1 MLSPQEK
8 LRLVFN
14 EYRKSIQKE
23 EYTAPMFI
31 LSEPESYIG
40 ARSDKNTLVI
50 IDATPNPS
58 IPVFYDRIALSQW
71 PAMTAYRGTH
81 TQLKEILPQLN
92 KRYFGIAFTEYDLE
106 PRSFTASDTSFT
118 LTATSRNLLFTG
130 SCTVQLK

>member
-50 IDATPNPS
+50 IDASPNPS
-58 IPVFYDRIALSQW
+58 IPVFYDRVDLSQW
-71 PAMTAYRGTH
+71 APMTAYRGTH
-81 TQLKEILPQLN
+81 TQLKQILPQLN
-92 KRYFGIAFTEYDLE
+92 KRYFGIAFTEYDFE

-118 LTATSRNLLFTG
+118 LTATNRNLLFTG

>member
-40 ARSDKNTLVI
+40 ARSDKNTLVV

-58 IPVFYDRIALSQW
+58 IPVFYNRVDLSQW
-71 PAMTAYRGTH
+71 SPMTAYRGTH

-92 KRYFGIAFTEYDLE
+92 KRYFNIAFTEYDFE

-118 LTATSRNLLFTG
+118 LVATSRNLLFTG

>member
-58 IPVFYDRIALSQW
+58 IPVFYDRIDLSQW
-71 PAMTAYRGTH
+71 SPMTAYRGTH
-81 TQLKEILPQLN
+81 TQLKQILPQLN
-92 KRYFGIAFTEYDLE
+92 KRYFGIAFTEYDFE

-118 LTATSRNLLFTG
+118 LAATSRNLLFTG

>member
-14 EYRKSIQKE
+14 EYRKSIQKQ

-40 ARSDKNTLVI
+40 ARSDKNTLVV

-58 IPVFYDRIALSQW
+58 IPVFYNRINLSQW
-71 PAMTAYRGTH
+71 SPMTAYRGTH

-92 KRYFGIAFTEYDLE
+92 QRYFGIAFTEYDFE

>member
-31 LSEPESYIG
+31 LSEPESYVG
-40 ARSDKNTLVI
+40 ARSDKNTLVV
-50 IDATPNPS
+50 IDASPNPS
-58 IPVFYDRIALSQW
+58 IPVFYNRVSLADWQPMSIVI
-71 PAMTAYRGTH
+71 GTR
-81 TQLKEILPQLN
+81 TTLKELLAEMNQ
-92 KRYFGIAFTEYDLE
+92 RYFGIAFTEYDFE